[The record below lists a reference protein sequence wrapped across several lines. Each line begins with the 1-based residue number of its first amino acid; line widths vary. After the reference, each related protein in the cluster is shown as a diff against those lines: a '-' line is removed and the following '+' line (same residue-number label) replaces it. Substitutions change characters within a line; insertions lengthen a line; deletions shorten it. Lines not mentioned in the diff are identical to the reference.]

1 MFSSEIMKEK
11 DMSLDIE
18 KLIPLFSKE
27 EKVNIILNSSLKLIE
42 DDVKNNNYNLF
53 EEHLPYFVSTMVKFR
68 VFSDKNVQKKYY
80 SVLEDIISNKKEQF
94 YNFAIKLD
102 DGSYTN
108 RGIPVRNLKINKYS
122 CIVNDFYKNNL
133 ENMNNSVQDSFIANN
148 ILEKTDNII
157 INNLYQF
164 IDLLFDST
172 KNPTILN
179 RFLSRK
185 EKLLL
190 PTSIWNV
197 TLMQIKVFEAMD
209 KSSKTSK
216 YSKAIELF
224 NNNFIEYNGEI
235 PDELSKTP
243 LSILF

>member
-1 MFSSEIMKEK
+1 M
-11 DMSLDIE
+11 
-18 KLIPLFSKE
+18 
-27 EKVNIILNSSLKLIE
+27 
-42 DDVKNNNYNLF
+42 
-53 EEHLPYFVSTMVKFR
+53 
-68 VFSDKNVQKKYY
+68 
-80 SVLEDIISNKKEQF
+80 
-94 YNFAIKLD
+94 
-102 DGSYTN
+102 
-108 RGIPVRNLKINKYS
+108 RNLKINKYS

-172 KNPTILN
+172 KNNNILN

-197 TLMQIKVFEAMD
+197 ALMQIKVFEAMD